1 MQVQLNA
8 YLEVQAE
15 ALEFCRQ
22 LVALDLRGY
31 IAELGLMQDQP
42 RYAADRQAQDRLA
55 AIKSVAQALMLAQE
69 AYADLVDTMGES
81 LRPRLVN

>member
-1 MQVQLNA
+1 MQLDA

-15 ALEFCRQ
+15 ALELCRQ

-31 IAELGLMQDQP
+31 IAELGRMQDQP
-42 RYAADRQAQDRLA
+42 RYAVNRQAQDRLA

-69 AYADLVDTMGES
+69 AYADLVDTMGET
-81 LRPRLVN
+81 LRPMLAN